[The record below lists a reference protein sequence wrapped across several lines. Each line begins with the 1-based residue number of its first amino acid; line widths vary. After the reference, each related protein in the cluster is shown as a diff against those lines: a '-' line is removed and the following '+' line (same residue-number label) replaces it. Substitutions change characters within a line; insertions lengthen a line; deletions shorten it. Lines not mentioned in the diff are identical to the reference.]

1 VSEESK
7 TQAEQRRSRA
17 EALQLVAAF
26 ETSGLS
32 GSAFCAQHGLG
43 RSTFNRYRRWL
54 REQQRGASAHWL
66 PVEVTEPETAAS
78 DPSESPLSVRL
89 AHGRRIE
96 VKRGF
101 DAITL
106 KQLIQ
111 ALESS

>member
-1 VSEESK
+1 MSEESK

-17 EALQLVAAF
+17 EALQRAATF

-43 RSTFNRYRRWL
+43 RSTFNRYRRWR
-54 REQQRGASAHWL
+54 REQQSSAAARWL
-66 PVEVTEPETAAS
+66 PVEVAAPGTAAS

-106 KQLIQ
+106 QQLIQ
-111 ALESS
+111 AWESS

>member
-1 VSEESK
+1 MSEESK
-7 TQAEQRRSRA
+7 TQSEQRRSRA
-17 EALQLVAAF
+17 EALQLVATF

-43 RSTFNRYRRWL
+43 RSTFNRHRRWL
-54 REQQRGASAHWL
+54 REQQSRASTRWL
-66 PVEVTEPETAAS
+66 PVAVAEPETAAS
-78 DPSESPLSVRL
+78 GPRESPLSVRL